1 MVDLSN
7 RSQGLSSFFRNPG
20 IEVEQP
26 QNQRFP
32 FNQQKIQNISKRGQM
47 VRNLLG
53 EFQENPEI
61 VEFPES
67 EPLNRKLRKFGE
79 DH

>member
-1 MVDLSN
+1 
-7 RSQGLSSFFRNPG
+7 
-20 IEVEQP
+20 
-26 QNQRFP
+26 
-32 FNQQKIQNISKRGQM
+32 M

-61 VEFPES
+61 VELPES
-67 EPLNRKLRKFGE
+67 EPLNRKCRKFVE